1 VRTHGIH
8 ATLKPPSRLV
18 RGMDPDFIRR
28 VCDIFGVSAEEV
40 IGGIGEVT
48 ADIDPVKL
56 TELVVLSRE
65 RLGNL
70 PEEEAGELIR
80 VLISASRK
88 SRQ

>member
-1 VRTHGIH
+1 
-8 ATLKPPSRLV
+8 
-18 RGMDPDFIRR
+18 MDPDFIRR

-40 IGGIGEVT
+40 IGGNGEVT

-56 TELVVLSRE
+56 AELVVLSRE

-80 VLISASRK
+80 VLISAPRK